1 MFDDFIV
8 RAFAAG
14 IGLAFITGPLGC
26 FIVWRRLSYFG
37 DTIAHSALLGVVI
50 AYALDF
56 NLIIAVFVVSCLLAL
71 SLLFLQRRTNLP
83 DDALLGLLAH
93 SVLAIGLVLLGILSF
108 IRIDLMGLLF
118 GDILS
123 VNVTDLLFVWI
134 GGSIVLIVLILIWR
148 PLFAGTVNLEL
159 AKAEGLNPDLANAI
173 FTLLI
178 ASVIAISIKIVG
190 ILLITGL
197 LIIPASAS
205 RNLSSTPVQMAI
217 ISSII
222 GVASVV
228 LGIQTSMIWN
238 TPTGPTI
245 LTITLLA
252 GLTVPMV
259 VFAQSQPIVVL
270 EYPNQSASG
279 NLDSNNPF
287 VIDANY
293 TAKHKVLPNETLSHV
308 IAKHYANSGLNLKF
322 IEMAIVAA
330 NRKAFVRGNPNFLYA
345 DKTLHLP
352 SLNEIQNMILGKN
365 KVNAGSGGGSSQSD
379 QIYFI
384 GG

>member
-134 GGSIVLIVLILIWR
+134 GGGIVLIVLILIWR

-205 RNLSSTPVQMAI
+205 RNLSSTPIQMAI

-245 LTITLLA
+245 LTITLGVFL
-252 GLTVPMV
+252 LT
-259 VFAQSQPIVVL
+259 L
-270 EYPNQSASG
+270 
-279 NLDSNNPF
+279 
-287 VIDANY
+287 
-293 TAKHKVLPNETLSHV
+293 LPLKKLLISKKKIELS
-308 IAKHYANSGLNLKF
+308 
-322 IEMAIVAA
+322 
-330 NRKAFVRGNPNFLYA
+330 
-345 DKTLHLP
+345 DKR
-352 SLNEIQNMILGKN
+352 
-365 KVNAGSGGGSSQSD
+365 
-379 QIYFI
+379 
-384 GG
+384 

>member
-37 DTIAHSALLGVVI
+37 DTIAHTALLGVVI

-56 NLIIAVFVVSCLLAL
+56 NIIIAVFVVSCLLAL

-134 GGSIVLIVLILIWR
+134 GGGIVLIVLILIWR

-159 AKAEGLNPDLANAI
+159 AKAEGLNPNLANAI

-205 RNLSSTPVQMAI
+205 RNLSSTPIQMAI

-245 LTITLLA
+245 LTITL
-252 GLTVPMV
+252 GVFILTLLPLKKLLI
-259 VFAQSQPIVVL
+259 SKKKIEL
-270 EYPNQSASG
+270 
-279 NLDSNNPF
+279 LD
-287 VIDANY
+287 
-293 TAKHKVLPNETLSHV
+293 K
-308 IAKHYANSGLNLKF
+308 
-322 IEMAIVAA
+322 
-330 NRKAFVRGNPNFLYA
+330 R
-345 DKTLHLP
+345 
-352 SLNEIQNMILGKN
+352 
-365 KVNAGSGGGSSQSD
+365 
-379 QIYFI
+379 
-384 GG
+384 

>member
-56 NLIIAVFVVSCLLAL
+56 NIIIAVFVVSCLLAL

-123 VNVTDLLFVWI
+123 VNTTDLLFVWI

-205 RNLSSTPVQMAI
+205 RNLSSTPIQMAI

-245 LTITLLA
+245 LTITL
-252 GLTVPMV
+252 GVFILT
-259 VFAQSQPIVVL
+259 L
-270 EYPNQSASG
+270 
-279 NLDSNNPF
+279 
-287 VIDANY
+287 
-293 TAKHKVLPNETLSHV
+293 LPLKKLLISKKKIELS
-308 IAKHYANSGLNLKF
+308 
-322 IEMAIVAA
+322 
-330 NRKAFVRGNPNFLYA
+330 
-345 DKTLHLP
+345 DKR
-352 SLNEIQNMILGKN
+352 
-365 KVNAGSGGGSSQSD
+365 
-379 QIYFI
+379 
-384 GG
+384 

>member
-14 IGLAFITGPLGC
+14 IGLALVTGPLGC

-37 DTIAHSALLGVVI
+37 DTIAHSALLGVTI
-50 AYALDF
+50 AYAMNF
-56 NLIIAVFVVSCLLAL
+56 NLIIAVFVVSCLLAI
-71 SLLFLQRRTNLP
+71 SLLFLQRRTSLP

-123 VNVTDLLFVWI
+123 VNFTDVLFVWI
-134 GGSIVLIVLILIWR
+134 GGGVVLTTLILIWR

-159 AKAEGLNPDLANAI
+159 AKAEGLNPDLATTI

-197 LIIPASAS
+197 LIIPAAAS
-205 RNLSSTPVQMAI
+205 RNLSSTPIQMAI

-222 GVASVV
+222 GVCSVV
-228 LGIQTSMIWN
+228 IGLQTSMIWN
-238 TPTGPTI
+238 TSTGPTI
-245 LTITLLA
+245 LVITLGVFTITLLP
-252 GLTVPMV
+252 LKKLLI
-259 VFAQSQPIVVL
+259 SKKKI
-270 EYPNQSASG
+270 E
-279 NLDSNNPF
+279 
-287 VIDANY
+287 
-293 TAKHKVLPNETLSHV
+293 LS
-308 IAKHYANSGLNLKF
+308 
-322 IEMAIVAA
+322 
-330 NRKAFVRGNPNFLYA
+330 
-345 DKTLHLP
+345 DKR
-352 SLNEIQNMILGKN
+352 
-365 KVNAGSGGGSSQSD
+365 
-379 QIYFI
+379 
-384 GG
+384 

>member
-205 RNLSSTPVQMAI
+205 RNLSSTPIQMAI

-245 LTITLLA
+245 LTITL
-252 GLTVPMV
+252 GVFILTLLPLKKLII
-259 VFAQSQPIVVL
+259 SKKKIEL
-270 EYPNQSASG
+270 
-279 NLDSNNPF
+279 LD
-287 VIDANY
+287 
-293 TAKHKVLPNETLSHV
+293 
-308 IAKHYANSGLNLKF
+308 
-322 IEMAIVAA
+322 
-330 NRKAFVRGNPNFLYA
+330 
-345 DKTLHLP
+345 
-352 SLNEIQNMILGKN
+352 N
-365 KVNAGSGGGSSQSD
+365 KK
-379 QIYFI
+379 
-384 GG
+384 

>member
-123 VNVTDLLFVWI
+123 VNATDLLFVWI
-134 GGSIVLIVLILIWR
+134 GGSIVLIVLVLIWR

-205 RNLSSTPVQMAI
+205 RNLSSTPIQMAI

-245 LTITLLA
+245 LTITL
-252 GLTVPMV
+252 GVFILT
-259 VFAQSQPIVVL
+259 L
-270 EYPNQSASG
+270 
-279 NLDSNNPF
+279 
-287 VIDANY
+287 
-293 TAKHKVLPNETLSHV
+293 LPLKKLLISKKKIELS
-308 IAKHYANSGLNLKF
+308 
-322 IEMAIVAA
+322 
-330 NRKAFVRGNPNFLYA
+330 
-345 DKTLHLP
+345 DKR
-352 SLNEIQNMILGKN
+352 
-365 KVNAGSGGGSSQSD
+365 
-379 QIYFI
+379 
-384 GG
+384 

>member
-37 DTIAHSALLGVVI
+37 DTISHTALLGVVI

-56 NLIIAVFVVSCLLAL
+56 NIIIAVFVVSCLLAL

-134 GGSIVLIVLILIWR
+134 GGGIVLIVLILIWR

-205 RNLSSTPVQMAI
+205 RNLSSTPIQMAI

-238 TPTGPTI
+238 TPSGPTI
-245 LTITLLA
+245 LTITL
-252 GLTVPMV
+252 GVFILT
-259 VFAQSQPIVVL
+259 L
-270 EYPNQSASG
+270 
-279 NLDSNNPF
+279 
-287 VIDANY
+287 
-293 TAKHKVLPNETLSHV
+293 LP
-308 IAKHYANSGLNLKF
+308 LKKLLISKKK
-322 IEMAIVAA
+322 IEL
-330 NRKAFVRGNPNFLYA
+330 F
-345 DKTLHLP
+345 DKR
-352 SLNEIQNMILGKN
+352 
-365 KVNAGSGGGSSQSD
+365 
-379 QIYFI
+379 
-384 GG
+384 

>member
-93 SVLAIGLVLLGILSF
+93 SVLAIGLVLLSILSF

-134 GGSIVLIVLILIWR
+134 GGGIVLIVMILIWR

-205 RNLSSTPVQMAI
+205 RNLSSTPIQMAI

-245 LTITLLA
+245 LTITLS
-252 GLTVPMV
+252 
-259 VFAQSQPIVVL
+259 VFIL
-270 EYPNQSASG
+270 
-279 NLDSNNPF
+279 
-287 VIDANY
+287 
-293 TAKHKVLPNETLSHV
+293 TLSP
-308 IAKHYANSGLNLKF
+308 LKKLLILKKK
-322 IEMAIVAA
+322 IELLD
-330 NRKAFVRGNPNFLYA
+330 RR
-345 DKTLHLP
+345 
-352 SLNEIQNMILGKN
+352 
-365 KVNAGSGGGSSQSD
+365 
-379 QIYFI
+379 
-384 GG
+384 

>member
-205 RNLSSTPVQMAI
+205 RNLSSTPIQMAI

-245 LTITLLA
+245 LTITL
-252 GLTVPMV
+252 G
-259 VFAQSQPIVVL
+259 VFIISL
-270 EYPNQSASG
+270 
-279 NLDSNNPF
+279 
-287 VIDANY
+287 
-293 TAKHKVLPNETLSHV
+293 LPLKKLLISKKKIELS
-308 IAKHYANSGLNLKF
+308 
-322 IEMAIVAA
+322 
-330 NRKAFVRGNPNFLYA
+330 
-345 DKTLHLP
+345 DKR
-352 SLNEIQNMILGKN
+352 
-365 KVNAGSGGGSSQSD
+365 
-379 QIYFI
+379 
-384 GG
+384 

>member
-71 SLLFLQRRTNLP
+71 SLLFLQQRTNLP

-123 VNVTDLLFVWI
+123 VNVTDILFVWI
-134 GGSIVLIVLILIWR
+134 GGGIVLIVLILIWR

-205 RNLSSTPVQMAI
+205 RNLSSTPIQMAI

-245 LTITLLA
+245 LTITL
-252 GLTVPMV
+252 GVFILTLLPLKKLLI
-259 VFAQSQPIVVL
+259 SKKKIEL
-270 EYPNQSASG
+270 
-279 NLDSNNPF
+279 LD
-287 VIDANY
+287 
-293 TAKHKVLPNETLSHV
+293 K
-308 IAKHYANSGLNLKF
+308 
-322 IEMAIVAA
+322 
-330 NRKAFVRGNPNFLYA
+330 R
-345 DKTLHLP
+345 
-352 SLNEIQNMILGKN
+352 
-365 KVNAGSGGGSSQSD
+365 
-379 QIYFI
+379 
-384 GG
+384 

>member
-37 DTIAHSALLGVVI
+37 DTIAHTALLGVVI

-56 NLIIAVFVVSCLLAL
+56 NIIIAVLVVSCLLAL

-134 GGSIVLIVLILIWR
+134 GGGIVLIVLILIWR

-205 RNLSSTPVQMAI
+205 RNLSSTPIQMAI

-245 LTITLLA
+245 LTITL
-252 GLTVPMV
+252 GVFILTLLPLKKLLI
-259 VFAQSQPIVVL
+259 SKKKIEL
-270 EYPNQSASG
+270 
-279 NLDSNNPF
+279 LD
-287 VIDANY
+287 
-293 TAKHKVLPNETLSHV
+293 K
-308 IAKHYANSGLNLKF
+308 
-322 IEMAIVAA
+322 
-330 NRKAFVRGNPNFLYA
+330 R
-345 DKTLHLP
+345 
-352 SLNEIQNMILGKN
+352 
-365 KVNAGSGGGSSQSD
+365 
-379 QIYFI
+379 
-384 GG
+384 

>member
-50 AYALDF
+50 AYALNF

-71 SLLFLQRRTNLP
+71 SLLFLQKRTNLP

-134 GGSIVLIVLILIWR
+134 GGGIVLIVLILIWR

-205 RNLSSTPVQMAI
+205 RNLSSTPIQMAI

-245 LTITLLA
+245 LTITL
-252 GLTVPMV
+252 GVFILTLLPLKKLLI
-259 VFAQSQPIVVL
+259 SKKKIEL
-270 EYPNQSASG
+270 
-279 NLDSNNPF
+279 LD
-287 VIDANY
+287 
-293 TAKHKVLPNETLSHV
+293 K
-308 IAKHYANSGLNLKF
+308 
-322 IEMAIVAA
+322 
-330 NRKAFVRGNPNFLYA
+330 R
-345 DKTLHLP
+345 
-352 SLNEIQNMILGKN
+352 
-365 KVNAGSGGGSSQSD
+365 
-379 QIYFI
+379 
-384 GG
+384 

>member
-37 DTIAHSALLGVVI
+37 DTIAHTALLGVVI

-56 NLIIAVFVVSCLLAL
+56 NIIIAVLVVSCLLAL

-134 GGSIVLIVLILIWR
+134 GGGIVLIVLILIWR

-197 LIIPASAS
+197 LIIPAAAS
-205 RNLSSTPVQMAI
+205 RNLSSTPIQMAI

-222 GVASVV
+222 GVCSVV
-228 LGIQTSMIWN
+228 IGLQTSMIWN
-238 TPTGPTI
+238 TSTGPTI
-245 LTITLLA
+245 LVITLGVFIITLLP
-252 GLTVPMV
+252 LKKLLI
-259 VFAQSQPIVVL
+259 SKKKI
-270 EYPNQSASG
+270 E
-279 NLDSNNPF
+279 
-287 VIDANY
+287 
-293 TAKHKVLPNETLSHV
+293 LS
-308 IAKHYANSGLNLKF
+308 
-322 IEMAIVAA
+322 
-330 NRKAFVRGNPNFLYA
+330 
-345 DKTLHLP
+345 DKR
-352 SLNEIQNMILGKN
+352 
-365 KVNAGSGGGSSQSD
+365 
-379 QIYFI
+379 
-384 GG
+384 

>member
-14 IGLAFITGPLGC
+14 IGLALVTGPLGC

-37 DTIAHSALLGVVI
+37 DTIAHSALLGVTI
-50 AYALDF
+50 AYAMNF
-56 NLIIAVFVVSCLLAL
+56 NLIIAVFVVSCLLAI
-71 SLLFLQRRTNLP
+71 SLLFLQRRTSLP

-123 VNVTDLLFVWI
+123 VNFTDVLFVWI
-134 GGSIVLIVLILIWR
+134 GGGVVLTILILIWR

-159 AKAEGLNPDLANAI
+159 AKAEGLNPDLATAI

-205 RNLSSTPVQMAI
+205 RNLSSTPIQMAI
-217 ISSII
+217 ISSVI
-222 GVASVV
+222 GVCSVV
-228 LGIQTSMIWN
+228 IGLQTSMIWN
-238 TPTGPTI
+238 TSTGPTI
-245 LTITLLA
+245 LVITLGVFIITLLP
-252 GLTVPMV
+252 LKKLLI
-259 VFAQSQPIVVL
+259 SKKKIEL
-270 EYPNQSASG
+270 
-279 NLDSNNPF
+279 LD
-287 VIDANY
+287 
-293 TAKHKVLPNETLSHV
+293 K
-308 IAKHYANSGLNLKF
+308 
-322 IEMAIVAA
+322 
-330 NRKAFVRGNPNFLYA
+330 R
-345 DKTLHLP
+345 
-352 SLNEIQNMILGKN
+352 
-365 KVNAGSGGGSSQSD
+365 
-379 QIYFI
+379 
-384 GG
+384 

>member
-14 IGLAFITGPLGC
+14 IGLALVTGPLGC

-37 DTIAHSALLGVVI
+37 DTIAHSALLGVTI
-50 AYALDF
+50 AYAMNF
-56 NLIIAVFVVSCLLAL
+56 NLIIAVFVVSCLLAI
-71 SLLFLQRRTNLP
+71 SLLFLQRRTSLP

-123 VNVTDLLFVWI
+123 VNFTDVLFVWI
-134 GGSIVLIVLILIWR
+134 GGGVVLTTLILIWR

-159 AKAEGLNPDLANAI
+159 AKAEGLNPDLATTI

-197 LIIPASAS
+197 LIIPAAAS
-205 RNLSSTPVQMAI
+205 RNLSSTPIQMAI

-222 GVASVV
+222 GVCSLVIG
-228 LGIQTSMIWN
+228 LHTSMIWN
-238 TPTGPTI
+238 TSTGPTI
-245 LTITLLA
+245 LVITLGVFIITLLP
-252 GLTVPMV
+252 LKKLLI
-259 VFAQSQPIVVL
+259 SKKKI
-270 EYPNQSASG
+270 E
-279 NLDSNNPF
+279 
-287 VIDANY
+287 
-293 TAKHKVLPNETLSHV
+293 LS
-308 IAKHYANSGLNLKF
+308 
-322 IEMAIVAA
+322 
-330 NRKAFVRGNPNFLYA
+330 
-345 DKTLHLP
+345 DKR
-352 SLNEIQNMILGKN
+352 
-365 KVNAGSGGGSSQSD
+365 
-379 QIYFI
+379 
-384 GG
+384 

>member
-205 RNLSSTPVQMAI
+205 RNLSSTPIQMAI

-245 LTITLLA
+245 LTITL
-252 GLTVPMV
+252 GVFILT
-259 VFAQSQPIVVL
+259 L
-270 EYPNQSASG
+270 
-279 NLDSNNPF
+279 L
-287 VIDANY
+287 
-293 TAKHKVLPNETLSHV
+293 TLKKLLIS
-308 IAKHYANSGLNLKF
+308 KKK
-322 IEMAIVAA
+322 IE
-330 NRKAFVRGNPNFLYA
+330 LS
-345 DKTLHLP
+345 DKR
-352 SLNEIQNMILGKN
+352 
-365 KVNAGSGGGSSQSD
+365 
-379 QIYFI
+379 
-384 GG
+384 